1 MLQARNNVVLF
12 GESGAGKSSIVNM
25 LMGEE
30 VARAASDARGVTL
43 DSQAFDFSIQGVP
56 YRIHDTAGL
65 NEGEG
70 GRVPSR
76 DAIIKLYK
84 LLAGLGAGVS
94 LLVFCIRAPRIKESA
109 KFNWILFHEIIC
121 QKKVPIVSV
130 ITGLENEENM
140 DSWWDRED
148 NWDAF
153 RKYEIQPAG
162 HACITGT
169 KGRLWGNE
177 KYVFQDEYD
186 ESVAKVKKL
195 IQRHRKE
202 LPWRLEKIEWFRNI
216 YKTTYHSRCF
226 QEPEKRMVLVDTV
239 SQPADRLTEGGMS
252 KEDATTLAKLLES
265 AQKMNLPG

>member
-1 MLQARNNVVLF
+1 MSQARNNVVLF

-30 VARAASDARGVTL
+30 VTRAANDARGVTL
-43 DSQAFDFSIQGVP
+43 ESQAFDFSIQGVQ

-76 DAIIKLYK
+76 DAIIKLYR
-84 LLAGLGAGVS
+84 LLGGLEAGVG
-94 LLVFCIRAPRIKESA
+94 LLVFCIRAPRIKEST

-121 QKKVPIVSV
+121 QKKVPIVIV
-130 ITGLENEENM
+130 ITGLENEPNM
-140 DSWWDRED
+140 DDWWDREV
-148 NWDAF
+148 NWDVF
-153 RKYEIQPAG
+153 RRYEIQSAG

-169 KGRLWGNE
+169 KGRLRRNGE
-177 KYVFQDEYD
+177 YAFQDEYD
-186 ESVAKVKKL
+186 ESVEKVKKL

-202 LPWRLEKIEWFRNI
+202 VPWRVERIEWFKDI

-226 QEPEKRMVLVDTV
+226 REPEKRVVFVETV
-239 SQPADRLTEGGMS
+239 SQHVDRLVEGGMS
-252 KEDATTLAKLLES
+252 TEEATKLAKALE
-265 AQKMNLPG
+265 NVHR